1 MRNRRQEEW
10 VFTPRLHW
18 TRTYPVTLKV
28 LIYHVSRSVWWRVE
42 VRVLILLELHF
53 VKADTTS
60 EPEVRTFDEC
70 PSAYKCVVFQTY
82 IRDKSSKWKQVW
94 SAIKC
99 CTLTGWMFEFGYPT
113 LVKPLSPSAG
123 LSLRASATQNYR
135 SRLKIYL
142 RRIRRG
148 VEMSMWVRGK
158 NPLLLPVT
166 FPSASAWSWQWLAG
180 ETGRRHTLRT
190 TREVCKVHV
199 ELTGLFTV
207 R

>member
-1 MRNRRQEEW
+1 M
-10 VFTPRLHW
+10 
-18 TRTYPVTLKV
+18 
-28 LIYHVSRSVWWRVE
+28 
-42 VRVLILLELHF
+42 
-53 VKADTTS
+53 
-60 EPEVRTFDEC
+60 RTFDDC
-70 PSAYKCVVFQTY
+70 PSAYTFVVFQTY
-82 IRDKSSKWKQVW
+82 IRDGSSKLKQIW

-99 CTLTGWMFEFGYPT
+99 CTLTGWMLEFGYPT

-180 ETGRRHTLRT
+180 ETGRRHTLRRPGKCARYMWSSPACLLSASARACRACT
-190 TREVCKVHV
+190 D
-199 ELTGLFTV
+199 V
-207 R
+207 RIYIYTFCNFPGF